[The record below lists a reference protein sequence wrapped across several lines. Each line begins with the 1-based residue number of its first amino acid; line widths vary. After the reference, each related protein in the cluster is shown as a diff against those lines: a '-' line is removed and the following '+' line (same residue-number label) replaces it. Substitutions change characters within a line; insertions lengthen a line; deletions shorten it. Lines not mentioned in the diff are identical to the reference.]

1 VDQSSVGPGDGSS
14 NANSIENPVDASAQL
29 WQVALDEVTSASPPK
44 PETAQSRRIYQN
56 LLAVGEVVFLSEL
69 QATAVVPDSQLP
81 DSAAYATLRTMYR
94 RRFQAI

>member
-14 NANSIENPVDASAQL
+14 NANSIENPVDASEQL
-29 WQVALDEVTSASPPK
+29 WQVVLDEVTCASPTK
-44 PETAQSRRIYQN
+44 PETAQSRRIDQH

-69 QATAVVPDSQLP
+69 QAAAVVPDSQLP
-81 DSAAYATLRTMYR
+81 DPAAYATLRTVYR